1 LKGREYK
8 FADVANVIK
17 LAEKPWLTA
26 RQITRRTYHRADSSE
41 IMLIILILP
50 EKNRPTGIDIEDACA
65 DAI

>member
-1 LKGREYK
+1 MKGREYK
-8 FADVANVIK
+8 FANVANVIK

-26 RQITRRTYHRADSSE
+26 RQITRRTYHRSE